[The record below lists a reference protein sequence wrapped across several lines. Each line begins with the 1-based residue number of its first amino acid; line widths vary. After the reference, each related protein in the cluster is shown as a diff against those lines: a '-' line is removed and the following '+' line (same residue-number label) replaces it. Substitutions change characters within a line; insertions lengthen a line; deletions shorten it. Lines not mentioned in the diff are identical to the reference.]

1 MAPGSGISLGRVLG
15 VPVRLAPSWFAVAL
29 VVVVVFAPSVEQS
42 TGLRAPA
49 TWVVAA
55 LFAVLLLISV
65 LLHEVA
71 HAATARALGLPVS
84 EIVANLWGGHTQFSD
99 ESPTPSSTALVAVT
113 GPLANGALAL
123 AGWAGL
129 SAVDGG
135 VARVLLVAL
144 VLTNAFVAV
153 FNLVP
158 GLPLDGGR
166 VLEAAVWAVT
176 GDRSTGTLAAGWCG
190 RVVAVLL
197 MMWWV
202 GRPLALGRQ
211 PDLTSLVWSV
221 MIAALL
227 WQGATAAIGVAR
239 LRRSASRVRL
249 ADVVRPALGLPAD
262 DGTWLDL
269 SDDDPR
275 VLVALGP
282 SGPEGVLEAHSRRS
296 LRQTGGPPP
305 GTPLRAVVTVLDPVV
320 SVPAAATG
328 SDLLTVLATR
338 PARQYLVVDA
348 TGRVVGVVDGQ
359 ALAEALTARARR
371 P

>member
-15 VPVRLAPSWFAVAL
+15 VPVRLAPSWFVVAL
-29 VVVVVFAPSVEQS
+29 VVVVVFAPSIEQA

-49 TWVVAA
+49 TWAVAG
-55 LFAVLLLISV
+55 LFAVLLLVSV

-71 HAATARALGLPVS
+71 HAATARALGLPVT

-99 ESPTPSSTALVAVT
+99 ESPTPGGTALVAVT

-123 AGWAGL
+123 AAWAGL
-129 SAVDGG
+129 TVVHGD

-144 VLTNAFVAV
+144 MLTNAFVAL

-166 VLEAAVWAVT
+166 VLEAGVWAVT
-176 GDRSTGTLAAGWCG
+176 GDRSKGTLTAGWCG

-197 MMWWV
+197 RLAMV
-202 GRPLALGRQ
+202 VRPGLQGRQ
-211 PDLTSLVWSV
+211 PDLTSLGWSV

-227 WQGATAAIGVAR
+227 WQGASAAIGVAR

-249 ADVVRPALGLPAD
+249 ADVVRPAVGVPAD
-262 DGTWLDL
+262 DVEWLDL
-269 SDDDPR
+269 PDDDPR
-275 VLVALGP
+275 TLVALGHA
-282 SGPEGVLEAHSRRS
+282 GPDGVLDVQARRS
-296 LRQTGGPPP
+296 LRQTGRPPA

-320 SVPAAATG
+320 AVSAAATG
-328 SDLLTVLATR
+328 NDLLSVLATR
-338 PARQYLVVDA
+338 PARQYLVVDSA
-348 TGRVVGVVDGQ
+348 GHVVGVVDGQ
-359 ALAEALTARARR
+359 ALAVALTARA
-371 P
+371 